1 MQAQADLTASI
12 GLPTIMVLP
21 EAPPG
26 RSPIDLLKQ
35 DKTLKKGAE
44 VIESYLTARRYDVIV
59 PEQMEGIQDMVSAS
73 QALKDVE
80 DDATYLLA
88 LSVGADVYLTYNI
101 SIESR
106 KIGSRQV
113 KKAAVA
119 VRAYETTTARLLGTE
134 TGYSAERPTMDAA
147 IIEEAINDAVEKVL
161 ARITAYWKADLERG
175 LQYKVIISVS
185 KDFDTDEAEDILF
198 SVSDIFQEMARTS
211 KEILM
216 TDYTLDYLIWADPG
230 KYDRSSS
237 VYRALKRAIRKV
249 VPDGKVRKVTLNRK
263 LIVLDVEME

>member
-1 MQAQADLTASI
+1 MGGSDPLLTTSDEKSKFAKLQESFFAADNIQKYIAWESDKFEERVKIDKGKKLRIKRAMRINVRLIKEDLVSLGVMQAQADLTASI

-101 SIESR
+101 SRS
-106 KIGSRQV
+106 
-113 KKAAVA
+113 
-119 VRAYETTTARLLGTE
+119 
-134 TGYSAERPTMDAA
+134 
-147 IIEEAINDAVEKVL
+147 EEHTSE
-161 ARITAYWKADLERG
+161 
-175 LQYKVIISVS
+175 LQSH
-185 KDFDTDEAEDILF
+185 
-198 SVSDIFQEMARTS
+198 
-211 KEILM
+211 
-216 TDYTLDYLIWADPG
+216 
-230 KYDRSSS
+230 
-237 VYRALKRAIRKV
+237 
-249 VPDGKVRKVTLNRK
+249 
-263 LIVLDVEME
+263 